1 MLIGKETPLVR
12 QLLNTYLNSSLR
24 EFGSL
29 RKFFPSINVRV
40 VCPLKSSFQ
49 LLQLLCCEGCPATT
63 LLSF

>member
-1 MLIGKETPLVR
+1 MLTEKEIPFVR
-12 QLLNTYLNSSLR
+12 QLLNTYLDTSLC

-29 RKFFPSINVRV
+29 RKFFPGINIRV

-49 LLQLLCCEGCPATT
+49 LFQLLCCEGCPAAT